1 MKRAITIAFLLVLA
15 SACSREHYRVVVGPD
30 TPSPITFNG
39 SSQLLKATEIVPTLD
54 APMPTNKNVI
64 WCASFQSAWKSLEGL
79 AGEPIA
85 LAPSNSV
92 ADALNA
98 AADPKTFISP
108 ENLYAISGWNQKGIV
123 DQIRRDLS
131 QRFPQ
136 KAPPDFSGIAQDS
149 FVAYAYLE
157 ASVKFPLPYNQ
168 NTEPL
173 VFTDAAGNEIK
184 VTSFK
189 LAAIPSEYFEKLRHQ
204 PGVLFDYWERDWGTN
219 ASPPLHEFAIDLC
232 TNSFPDQI
240 VVARITP
247 GATLASCLT
256 NIEERLKATP
266 GIKPAFEFT
275 VPDLHWF
282 ISHHFSGLEGKSF
295 LNQKLNAQRLDIAQ
309 QDILFRLDRN
319 GADIRAESKNIF
331 CASDPDMNFDRPFL
345 IYMKKRGA
353 STPYFVMWV
362 NNAELLQPW
371 KDNPATTSAP

>member
-1 MKRAITIAFLLVLA
+1 MKWIVTIVIFIVFVLLLCH
-15 SACSREHYRVVVGPD
+15 SCRHTRIIVGPD

-54 APMPTNKNVI
+54 APMPPNKNAI
-64 WCASFQSAWKSLEGL
+64 WCASFQSAWKSLEDL

-108 ENLYAISGWNQKGIV
+108 EKLYAISGWNQKGLV

-136 KAPPDFSGIAQDS
+136 KAPPDFSAVPPDGAIAYS
-149 FVAYAYLE
+149 YLE
-157 ASVKFPLPYNQ
+157 ANVKFTLPYNQ
-168 NTEPL
+168 SEQPF
-173 VFTDAAGNEIK
+173 VFTDSIGNQTK

-189 LAAIPSEYFEKLRHQ
+189 LDHELAGNYQKLRHQ
-204 PGVLFDYWERDWGTN
+204 AGILFETWERG
-219 ASPPLHEFAIDLC
+219 HEFAIDLC

-240 VVARITP
+240 VVARIAP
-247 GATLASCLT
+247 GATLASCFT
-256 NIEERLKATP
+256 NIETLLKAASRVQTVS
-266 GIKPAFEFT
+266 EFT

-282 ISHHFSGLEGKSF
+282 ISHQFPDFQGAYFSNS
-295 LNQKLNAQRLDIAQ
+295 KLIGRQLILAR
-309 QDILFRLDRN
+309 QDILFRLDKN
-319 GADIRAESKNIF
+319 GAELKSEAEI
-331 CASDPDMNFDRPFL
+331 ATDATSDPDMDFNQPFL

-371 KDNPATTSAP
+371 KDSPATTSAK